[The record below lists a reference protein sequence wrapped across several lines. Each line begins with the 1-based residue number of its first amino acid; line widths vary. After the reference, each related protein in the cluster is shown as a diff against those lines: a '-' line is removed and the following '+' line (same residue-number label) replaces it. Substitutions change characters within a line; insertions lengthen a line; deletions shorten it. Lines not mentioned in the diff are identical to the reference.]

1 MISSKKKNRKSRAQ
15 TPPANSELLA
25 RLGSISLDTT
35 ATSVLA
41 ILMALVSIVILLGE
55 GTGVQVRLSLPDDG
69 VVGPYETITFT
80 FSEPFDPEITS
91 DLISF
96 TPVHEGYLEW
106 MDTYTMRFVP
116 LKPFEKNVTYSLN
129 ISAGEVAINGREVKK
144 AQAWD
149 FHVREPRVAY
159 LISENNQSSIWSVD
173 LKGGTPSRLTDET
186 IKILSFDIAQNGV
199 FIIFTSLNEKGGID
213 LWRVGRAGGNASKLL
228 DCGFDRCTT
237 PVIAPNGKAIAYS
250 REAAGPTPDLPFGSP
265 RIWVFDLE
273 SGLDVPVYEDQQILG
288 YNPSWSPDSNKLA
301 SFDGLAD
308 FINLIDFQSGEQFL
322 FPTSTGGPMTW
333 SPDSTKFLYTTF
345 EQIDNGGR
353 TLVKL
358 ADLSID
364 ETLTFIGQKDAYDYS
379 YYSIAWSPREDRAVL
394 SLRASEEQLTQAL
407 WVFDPALLDGIVIA
421 GDPEYTYNSP
431 QWDTWGNAL
440 LFQQF
445 KLRGQY
451 KPQIGLWQE
460 GSNQSSVLIEGIFPQ
475 WLP

>member
-1 MISSKKKNRKSRAQ
+1 MTSSKKKNKKQ
-15 TPPANSELLA
+15 PTVANGWMARIAALSFDTLA
-25 RLGSISLDTT
+25 V
-35 ATSVLA
+35 SVLA
-41 ILMALVSIVILLGE
+41 FLMALVSIVILLGE
-55 GTGVQVRLSLPDDG
+55 GAGVQVRVGLPEDG
-69 VVGPYETITFT
+69 TIGPFETITFT
-80 FSEPFDPEITS
+80 FSEAFDPEITS

-96 TPVHEGYLEW
+96 DPVHEGYLEW
-106 MDTYTMRFVP
+106 VDTYTMRFVP
-116 LKPFEKNVTYSLN
+116 IKPFEKNVTYSLN
-129 ISAGEVAINGREVKK
+129 ISAGEVAINGREVEKP
-144 AQAWD
+144 QAWE
-149 FHVREPRVAY
+149 FRVREPRVAY
-159 LISENNQSSIWSVD
+159 LISENNESSIWSVD
-173 LKGGTPSRLTDET
+173 LKGAAPKRLTDET
-186 IKILSFDIAQNGV
+186 VKILSFDTAQNGE
-199 FIIFTSLNEKGGID
+199 FIIFTSLNDKGGID
-213 LWRVGRAGGNASKLL
+213 LWRVGRAGGNSSKLL

-237 PVIAPNGKAIAYS
+237 PVIAPNGKVIAYS

-265 RIWVFDLE
+265 RIWLLDLE
-273 SGLDVPVYEDQQILG
+273 SGSDGPVFEDQQVLG
-288 YNPSWSPDSNKLA
+288 YSPSWSPDSNKLA

-308 FINLIDFQSGEQFL
+308 FINLIDFQTGEQFL

-345 EQIDNGGR
+345 EQAENGGR

-358 ADLSID
+358 ADLSIN

-394 SLRASEEQLTQAL
+394 SLRASAEQLTQVL
-407 WVFDPALLDGIVIA
+407 WVFDPGLLDGIVIA

-451 KPQIGLWQE
+451 KPQIGLWQA
-460 GSNQSSVLIEGIFPQ
+460 GSNQSSVLIEGILPQ